1 MKTLVVLLSISSQK
15 KKKNFFC
22 QYRIRNHNNC
32 VKLKEPKRRK
42 SKYMH
47 GGKLRVEKLG
57 SHGLHTYN
65 TNHNPHDHQITS
77 HAKHYVTSHSFDKFK
92 H

>member
-1 MKTLVVLLSISSQK
+1 MKTLWFCCQFLLK
-15 KKKNFFC
+15 KKKKKFFC

-47 GGKLRVEKLG
+47 GVYQKSICMVENYG
-57 SHGLHTYN
+57 
-65 TNHNPHDHQITS
+65 
-77 HAKHYVTSHSFDKFK
+77 
-92 H
+92 